1 MDNRINFG
9 IVQLSSGIS
18 STDTTVTLA
27 SGHGDRL
34 PTPPFNMTIYNNTL
48 YSNISEAFHG
58 GEAEI
63 VRVTNKTGDNLIIVR
78 AQEGTTAQDF
88 NTEFHSYFAIA
99 ALTKKMIDDIETEFS
114 SLESQINNISSG
126 MTAAEKATMNDMLI
140 DIAENAYQNGL
151 NALNYQGGMYDIF
164 ADETKIDSDSNVS
177 IKTLENIGLKGYVSL
192 ESKPD
197 LTTLSGIAIDQATRS
212 NLYGSCFFDNGYKI
226 AFIYNR
232 DSIYF
237 YTMTKAYDLR
247 TVQQSWGSPYYSFS
261 FSSYTTS
268 ASDIVISQQGNY
280 KNKYIWITN
289 SSNSNIYSFYM
300 SVYGDPTSI
309 IFNQTIST
317 YTQDTS
323 WYSIYL
329 NKDNTKLYLS
339 SGNDIYEYTLG
350 IAGYLSSSVTYVGT
364 ISTSSLGGSSYSIY
378 GMCFSD
384 DGKNLYLSQNK
395 RIYEFTLSTAWS
407 LSTASYSEYAT
418 TDESTTIYSLFLLE
432 GFIQFLITGNDGF
445 SIYSYDLE
453 TSVSSGNIVS
463 VLKDLSD
470 DGFSS
475 TPTKVV
481 VSLDYV
487 LNGETISAKI
497 IDANSNEVSISE
509 SNFDSEVSLTGLSGT
524 VVKIEITLS
533 QTGGNTPTL
542 YSYAAYFKE

>member
-1 MDNRINFG
+1 
-9 IVQLSSGIS
+9 
-18 STDTTVTLA
+18 
-27 SGHGDRL
+27 
-34 PTPPFNMTIYNNTL
+34 
-48 YSNISEAFHG
+48 
-58 GEAEI
+58 
-63 VRVTNKTGDNLIIVR
+63 
-78 AQEGTTAQDF
+78 
-88 NTEFHSYFAIA
+88 
-99 ALTKKMIDDIETEFS
+99 
-114 SLESQINNISSG
+114 
-126 MTAAEKATMNDMLI
+126 
-140 DIAENAYQNGL
+140 
-151 NALNYQGGMYDIF
+151 
-164 ADETKIDSDSNVS
+164 
-177 IKTLENIGLKGYVSL
+177 
-192 ESKPD
+192 
-197 LTTLSGIAIDQATRS
+197 
-212 NLYGSCFFDNGYKI
+212 
-226 AFIYNR
+226 
-232 DSIYF
+232 
-237 YTMTKAYDLR
+237 
-247 TVQQSWGSPYYSFS
+247 
-261 FSSYTTS
+261 
-268 ASDIVISQQGNY
+268 
-280 KNKYIWITN
+280 
-289 SSNSNIYSFYM
+289 M